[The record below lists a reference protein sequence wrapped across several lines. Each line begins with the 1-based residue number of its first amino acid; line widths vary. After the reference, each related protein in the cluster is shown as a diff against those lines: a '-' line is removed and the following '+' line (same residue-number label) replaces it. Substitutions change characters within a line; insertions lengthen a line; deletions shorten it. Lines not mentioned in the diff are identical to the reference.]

1 MKTNPLKS
9 DQLHNWSVKT
19 AIRHARKRSFKAFHQ
34 SFTHPAPQAP
44 GAITAFASAS
54 ASARIDHRTL
64 QALWQSGLPLSR
76 GPRPWPEVLSFSQLS
91 QKPPGDDLL
100 ARALPRNGKAVV
112 GMLRESGRRTQRS
125 LRHQPGVAAPSR
137 TLRRRTVSSSN
148 ACTHEAMHSNSPA
161 CDHGSGTSGRC
172 AGGGQCCRQDAR
184 RFLIRS
190 RFYPKFNRT
199 AR

>member
-1 MKTNPLKS
+1 MKTNPLTS

-34 SFTHPAPQAP
+34 SFTHSTPQAP
-44 GAITAFASAS
+44 GAITAFAS

-91 QKPPGDDLL
+91 QKPPCDDLL

-112 GMLRESGRRTQRS
+112 GTLRASGRRTQRS

-137 TLRRRTVSSSN
+137 TVRRRTVSLCN
-148 ACTHEAMHSNSPA
+148 ACAHEAMPSNSPA
-161 CDHGSGTSGRC
+161 CDHAGPTSGRC

-184 RFLIRS
+184 RFPLRP
-190 RFYPKFNRT
+190 RFHAKFNCP